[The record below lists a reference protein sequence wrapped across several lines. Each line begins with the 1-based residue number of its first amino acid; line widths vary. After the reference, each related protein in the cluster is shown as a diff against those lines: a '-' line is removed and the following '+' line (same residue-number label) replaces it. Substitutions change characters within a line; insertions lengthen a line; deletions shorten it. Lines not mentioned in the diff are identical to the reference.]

1 MEPKSTM
8 SNYFRETEAVR
19 KKWGWFLLLGLLL
32 ILLGAYVINQA
43 FVATLFSVFF
53 FGMLV
58 AGAGI
63 IQVVQAFMARKWSG
77 FFLSLLLGVLYLV
90 AGGLCMVHPGE
101 AAINITLL
109 LSAFL
114 FVSGLFKVVA
124 ALSMKFEHSGWVLF
138 NGIVTFILG
147 VLIYTQWPLSGLWV
161 IGMFVGVDMI
171 LSGWSWILLSFVA
184 RKSVT

>member
-1 MEPKSTM
+1 MERQLST
-8 SNYFRETEAVR
+8 YFRETEAVR
-19 KKWGWFLLLGLLL
+19 KKWGWFLLLGLVLV
-32 ILLGAYVINQA
+32 LLGAYVINQA

-58 AGAGI
+58 AGAGV
-63 IQVVQAFMARKWSG
+63 IQVVQAFMARRWSG

-90 AGGLCMVHPGE
+90 AGALCMVRPEE

-114 FVSGLFKVVA
+114 FVSGLFKIVA
-124 ALSMKFEHSGWVLF
+124 ALSMSFERSGWVLF

-147 VLIYTQWPLSGLWV
+147 LLIYNQWPLSGLWV
-161 IGMFVGVDMI
+161 IGLFVGVDMI

-184 RKSVT
+184 RKSIT